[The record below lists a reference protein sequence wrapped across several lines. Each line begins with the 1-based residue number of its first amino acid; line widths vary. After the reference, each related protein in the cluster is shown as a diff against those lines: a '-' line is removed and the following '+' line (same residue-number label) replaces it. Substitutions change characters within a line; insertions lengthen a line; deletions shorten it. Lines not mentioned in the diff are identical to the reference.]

1 MVTQLNTMFMS
12 LSNTTC
18 NNILFTYANIRGM
31 TKRKIHPSASR
42 LLEAAKV
49 LKGAEGPSDVA
60 RLLGVSPQKVTNWK
74 SRGVSTEGMLDAQRL
89 IGCSATWLQTGE
101 GEMIDA
107 SQQHVSE
114 QADAPITEQT
124 PRVIDRLLPHGKG
137 NVTTWESPEDLEPDE
152 DRVWI
157 DRYDYRFSA
166 GTGVI
171 QWEIR
176 QKKALPFDMGYFRA
190 LGSNP
195 KDCRLLIVHGDSMEY
210 YLFNRDTMLVDTAK
224 TRIRDGQIYA
234 IYFEDE
240 PLVKQIFKEA
250 GGGIVL
256 HSLNAKYPDK
266 VVPVDLLDKVF
277 VVGEVIG
284 RSGSGFAGGN

>member
-1 MVTQLNTMFMS
+1 
-12 LSNTTC
+12 
-18 NNILFTYANIRGM
+18 
-31 TKRKIHPSASR
+31 
-42 LLEAAKV
+42 
-49 LKGAEGPSDVA
+49 
-60 RLLGVSPQKVTNWK
+60 
-74 SRGVSTEGMLDAQRL
+74 
-89 IGCSATWLQTGE
+89 
-101 GEMIDA
+101 
-107 SQQHVSE
+107 
-114 QADAPITEQT
+114 
-124 PRVIDRLLPHGKG
+124 
-137 NVTTWESPEDLEPDE
+137 
-152 DRVWI
+152 
-157 DRYDYRFSA
+157 
-166 GTGVI
+166 
-171 QWEIR
+171 
-176 QKKALPFDMGYFRA
+176 
-190 LGSNP
+190 
-195 KDCRLLIVHGDSMEY
+195 MEY